1 MLISC
6 IVLAAAIV
14 SEPSAAH
21 GVSGVQPSPDS
32 EQGFLPLIDRSLE
45 SWERVQLPR
54 NAASIRDG
62 SLLMT
67 GAPGWLRTRKPFSDF
82 VLRFE
87 SRFKDPSA
95 TFSILLRAVDAT
107 RHSPVPANGYAVRIE
122 AGGPQGPPRATVVA
136 FSQQGAPR
144 EFPFTRNGLAERLTA
159 YDQWQAMELS
169 CAGANCS
176 LLVNGGAAAAMTA
189 LEIPVGY
196 IGLSVSSSTVEFR
209 NLRVRRTP
217 PIKEGF
223 ACLVNPDGEVTEVML
238 LRSLDRQSGL
248 DREAVAAAKQWRFT
262 PTTLRGQP
270 VQIVVTL
277 ELTFRIGR

>member
-1 MLISC
+1 MFRETRLRSWRDNSAPAAMLISC

-54 NAASIRDG
+54 NAASIRDR

-136 FSQQGAPR
+136 FSQQGDHDGARNPRRLHWPFRQQLYGRNSGICASGAPHR
-144 EFPFTRNGLAERLTA
+144 SRR
-159 YDQWQAMELS
+159 D
-169 CAGANCS
+169 
-176 LLVNGGAAAAMTA
+176 
-189 LEIPVGY
+189 
-196 IGLSVSSSTVEFR
+196 
-209 NLRVRRTP
+209 LRV
-217 PIKEGF
+217 
-223 ACLVNPDGEVTEVML
+223 
-238 LRSLDRQSGL
+238 S
-248 DREAVAAAKQWRFT
+248 
-262 PTTLRGQP
+262 
-270 VQIVVTL
+270 
-277 ELTFRIGR
+277 